1 MERELIPTED
11 TNGKNLWIIRIYDE
25 GTHKEF
31 SVHANEIDVAIYE
44 VLTAKDF
51 NKSMITQ
58 ITRY

>member
-1 MERELIPTED
+1 MDRELIETDDPC
-11 TNGKNLWIIRIYDE
+11 GKFLWIIRIYDE

-31 SVHANEIDVAIYE
+31 SVHANEIDVAIKE
-44 VLTAKDF
+44 VMIAKDF

>member
-1 MERELIPTED
+1 MDRELIQTEN
-11 TNGKNLWIIRIYDE
+11 TNGKYLWILRIYDE

-31 SVHANEIDVAIYE
+31 SVHAHEIDVAIYE

-51 NKSMITQ
+51 TKSMITQ